1 MNIPLSTRSLDQSIV
16 MVMRWNSIKT
26 EFSSSL
32 KRIQN
37 TDWKF
42 IKLKRIFEE
51 LVRKERE
58 FSLQFQVNQST
69 FKEDGFKMIEKK
81 GEFYI
86 SKESNLIPL
95 SDFQTITK
103 EENKIILS
111 NPKRYFLAK
120 SYEMLL
126 TF

>member
-1 MNIPLSTRSLDQSIV
+1 MSILLSTRSLDQSIV
-16 MVMRWNSIKT
+16 MDMRWSSTKT
-26 EFSSSL
+26 ESSSFL

-51 LVRKERE
+51 LVRKETE

-69 FKEDGFKMIEKK
+69 FKEEGFKMVEKK

-86 SKESNLIPL
+86 SKDSNLIPL
-95 SDFQTITK
+95 SEFQTITK

-120 SYEMLL
+120 SYEILL